1 MTGAHAV
8 EAPRADAGRL
18 RLDVWADLGCP
29 WCYLGI
35 HRLRR
40 ALDELG
46 VRDDSGLVLRSFEL
60 DPGAGAEPVTITEIF
75 TRKHSVS
82 PRDARQAEA
91 AIAQLAM
98 AEGLPFSSD
107 RLYASSFDV
116 HRVLQF
122 AKLQG
127 HGTGFFETA
136 QRRYFAGEINPFEH
150 QSLIAV
156 AAEVGLDGDAVREVL
171 AGDAYTDEVR
181 RDENAGRRLGITGV
195 PFVLVDQRYAI
206 RGAQSADAY
215 ARAISQVMEE
225 R

>member
-1 MTGAHAV
+1 MSGIPAAEARRTG
-8 EAPRADAGRL
+8 AGRL

-40 ALDELG
+40 ALGELG
-46 VRDDSGLVLRSFEL
+46 AGASDLVLRSFEL

-75 TRKHSVS
+75 TRKHGVP

-98 AEGLPFSSD
+98 AEGLPFSRD
-107 RLYASSFDV
+107 RLHASSFDV
-116 HRVLQF
+116 HRVTQF
-122 AKLQG
+122 ANRQG
-127 HGTGFFETA
+127 RGAGFFETV

-150 QSLIAV
+150 ESLIAV
-156 AAEVGLDGDAVREVL
+156 AAETGLDGDAVREVL
-171 AGDAYTDEVR
+171 GGDAYADEVR
-181 RDENAGRRLGITGV
+181 RDERAGRRLGIAGV

-206 RGAQSADAY
+206 PGAQSADAY
-215 ARAISQVMEE
+215 ARALTQVMEE